1 MLYRSIEN
9 ISDRPVKKSNL
20 RYRGSPVGNQ
30 KQIVQ
35 DVKKGKQQLFHEEIR
50 AQPSD
55 EVCQK
60 MMVAATGGQNL
71 LDRDLTDKE

>member
-1 MLYRSIEN
+1 MLYRSNEN

-55 EVCQK
+55 EGSQK
-60 MMVAATGGQNL
+60 MAVVATRG
-71 LDRDLTDKE
+71 RTFLTVI